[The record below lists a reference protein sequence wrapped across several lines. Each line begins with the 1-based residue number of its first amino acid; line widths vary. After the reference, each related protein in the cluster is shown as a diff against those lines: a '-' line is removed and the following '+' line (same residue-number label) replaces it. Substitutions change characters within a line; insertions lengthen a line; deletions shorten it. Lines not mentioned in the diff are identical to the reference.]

1 MSLLKKIPT
10 CPIHGCELRYSRHGK
25 KTDPGHYWIDCQG
38 APIRYCP
45 DCHERGTDTSIEIAA
60 EASNAFLRKLIRLYD
75 SFDFPPELGK
85 PRIRVD
91 FDPGRAVPAGLAAG
105 GGPASGA
112 GRPDGSGPAA
122 PGFVPA
128 SAPAGGPALAPP
140 PGVIGGLAGGLA
152 AGPAAG
158 PTPGPAGD
166 APEPG
171 AESAAALESLAP
183 RKPRHRLEQ
192 LILDAETL
200 TRIREAVN
208 VLLSQDLLFGCWN
221 LGSVARTGRRVA
233 LNFYGPPGT
242 GKTLAADAIAAMLE
256 REILVVSY
264 AELESKYVG
273 ETPKNIRAAFRRAT
287 ETGALLFFDE
297 ADSILGKRLT
307 SISQAA
313 DNSIN
318 VARSTTLI
326 ELDNFDGAVIF
337 ASNLVKNYDTAFLRR
352 VLAHV
357 EFRLPATEQRRQ
369 IWECHLPKELPLAP
383 DVDLG
388 LLAQYS
394 ENAAGGDI
402 QNAVLLAASYASLR
416 QGDARRVGMP
426 DLKRAIAFLLDGKR
440 RILE

>member
-1 MSLLKKIPT
+1 MSLLKKRPT
-10 CPIHGCELRYSRHGK
+10 CPIHGCELKLSHHGK
-25 KTDPGHYWIDCQG
+25 KSNLGHYWIEAQG
-38 APIRYCP
+38 APILYCP
-45 DCHERGTDTSIEIAA
+45 DCHERGTDTSVEVEAD
-60 EASNAFLRKLIRLYD
+60 ASNAFLRKLIRLYD
-75 SFDFPPELGK
+75 GCEFPPELGK

-91 FDPGRAVPAGLAAG
+91 FNPGRAVLDGPPAADQALYQVTASPS
-105 GGPASGA
+105 GPAS
-112 GRPDGSGPAA
+112 AA
-122 PGFVPA
+122 PGPQEE
-128 SAPAGGPALAPP
+128 PP
-140 PGVIGGLAGGLA
+140 P
-152 AGPAAG
+152 
-158 PTPGPAGD
+158 D
-166 APEPG
+166 QEF
-171 AESAAALESLAP
+171 ESFRP
-183 RKPRHRLEQ
+183 RPPRHRLDQ

-200 TRIREAVN
+200 ARIREAVN
-208 VLLSQDLLFGCWN
+208 VMLSQDLLFGCWN

-242 GKTLAADAIAAMLE
+242 GKTLAADAIAGMLD
-256 REILVVSY
+256 REILVISY

-273 ETPKNIRAAFRRAT
+273 ETPKNIRAAFRRAAD
-287 ETGALLFFDE
+287 TGALLFFDE

-307 SISQAA
+307 SVSQAA

-326 ELDNFDGAVIF
+326 ELDNFEGAVIF

-369 IWECHLPKELPLAP
+369 IWRGHIPAELPIRA
-383 DVDLG
+383 DVDFD

-416 QGDARRVGMP
+416 QGEEQVVSMA
-426 DLKRAIAFLLDGKR
+426 DLKRAITFVLDGKR